1 VLGLKTQSLT
11 KVLFDLAIDGIG
23 QVCEPAGVLELN
35 NRLYVSDTNNHL
47 ILKIDLESG
56 KAEIFIV

>member
-1 VLGLKTQSLT
+1 MLGLKTQSLT
-11 KVLFDLAIDGIG
+11 KVLFDLAIDGID
-23 QVCEPAGVLELN
+23 QLCEPARVLELN
-35 NRLYVSDTNNHL
+35 NRLYVSDTNSHL